1 MKHSGRVLLPAAVLA
16 FLSGCSPHPGAG
28 TWAAA
33 GESRRDF
40 SKLEVQFEARATLY
54 LSGQG
59 KGALRCFWAGKSA
72 ESIGLDCNPAGNT
85 GPKRIFSLV
94 VTGEDQAQL
103 MESGKVV
110 AKFQRVR
117 E

>member
-28 TWAAA
+28 TWAAV
-33 GESRRDF
+33 GESKGKF
-40 SKLEVQFEARATLY
+40 SKLVVQFEARAILY
-54 LSGQG
+54 LSGQE
-59 KGALRCFWAGKSA
+59 KGVLRCFWAGQSA
-72 ESIGLDCNPAGNT
+72 ESIGLDCNPAGNA
-85 GPKRIFSLV
+85 GPKQIYSLV
-94 VTGEDQAQL
+94 VKGENRAQL

-110 AKFQRVR
+110 ASFQRVR